1 MSWNNIIGQLRIKNI
16 LKETIYNKRLPNAFL
31 FYGNEGVG
39 KDAIA
44 IQTAKILNCSE
55 INLSNDIDK
64 NNIDSCEKCENCI
77 KFNKLLHINF
87 KMVFALPRGKNE
99 KDHDNTPLSRL
110 TSTEIEEIKNELNI
124 KSQNYYHKINISGAR
139 EIRIISIREL
149 KKLSALSMTEG
160 YYKVF
165 LISNADELNDE
176 AANSLLKILEEPP
189 AKTLF
194 ILTTSRKETILPTIL
209 SRCQELYFDNLSAE
223 EIRNGLIQYFDF
235 DEKKAELYSQLA
247 GGSFSQALKLTNKEF
262 VVMREDTV
270 NFLRLILSNKFSDMY
285 AKIDSLLNENNKV
298 DIQIFLSMILIWI
311 RDLFLIKEGLHNKIL
326 NFDQSDDLKS
336 FNEKLPQ
343 ADLYSSVNA
352 IEEAISLINRN
363 VNLQLIFYSLIIDL
377 RKFILK
383 KQLKP

>member
-44 IQTAKILNCSE
+44 IQVAKILNCSE
-55 INLSNDIDK
+55 INLSNNIDK
-64 NNIDSCEKCENCI
+64 NDIDSCNKCDNCI
-77 KFNKLLHINF
+77 KFNKLLHVNF

-99 KDHDNTPLSRL
+99 KDHDDSPLTRL
-110 TSTEIEEIKNELNI
+110 TSAEIEEIKNELNH
-124 KSQNYYHKINISGAR
+124 KSQNHYHKINITGAR

-149 KKLSALSMTEG
+149 KKLSTLSMTEG

-189 AKTLF
+189 SKTLF
-194 ILTTSRKETILPTIL
+194 ILTTCRKESILPTIL
-209 SRCQELYFDNLSAE
+209 SRCQDLYFDNLSPE
-223 EIRNGLIQYFDF
+223 EIRNGLIQYFNF
-235 DEKKAELYSQLA
+235 DEQQAELHSQLA
-247 GGSFSQALKLTNKEF
+247 GGSFSQALKLTDKEF
-262 VVMREDTV
+262 IMMREDVV
-270 NFLRLILSNKFSDMY
+270 NFLRLILSNKFAEIY
-285 AKIDSLLNENNKV
+285 TKVDSLLSENNKA

-326 NFDQSDDLKS
+326 NLDQSDALKS
-336 FNEKLPQ
+336 FNDKLPQ
-343 ADLYSSVNA
+343 ADLYSSVNS
-352 IEEAISLINRN
+352 IEEAINLINRN
-363 VNLQLIFYSLIIDL
+363 VNLQLIFYTLIIDL

-383 KQLKP
+383 KQIKH